1 MHKVLRKPSH
11 VALKN
16 HIQELAKIKADYE
29 TDIARA
35 LEAIQYMNALKA
47 NSPTCL

>member
-1 MHKVLRKPSH
+1 MHKVLEKPSH
-11 VALKN
+11 AALKN

-35 LEAIQYMNALKA
+35 LEAIRYVNVLKA
-47 NSPTCL
+47 NSSICL